1 MAQSSTHFKTQDNDI
16 KLKSLIS
23 NLKETALQIDTN
35 TNGGETD
42 HVTSLIMIEEEI
54 DALY

>member
-1 MAQSSTHFKTQDNDI
+1 M

-23 NLKETALQIDTN
+23 NLKETALQIDSN

>member
-1 MAQSSTHFKTQDNDI
+1 MAQSSTHFKTQDKDI

-35 TNGGETD
+35 TNVGETD